1 MIKIAVAILVATF
14 SLAMHCHALTA
25 DDVSPEARALLPEAS
40 EIMIIMKDGTTH
52 SGHLISKTKDKYTIN
67 VERGR
72 GISFQREINA
82 ADVKSVQEK
91 NVADLLAVALIGFK
105 ETLDGTPSDEELES
119 ISKLFMEFL
128 EKAPDHRA
136 AAGIRFL
143 QDDARNQMAQRARG
157 LQKID
162 GIWYPPVQAAI
173 MRFDQ
178 ADARI
183 REMEERFRGINAPTY
198 PTNPRAKAFYD
209 NLVVARRDAAR
220 SLPQVM
226 ADRMPSLL
234 GDQRFEEAAD
244 ELNAFQSFFLTRVV
258 GTEATARRLG
268 AADAQLFAQ
277 MDVQYFFRMQQRF
290 MDAYL
295 KTIELSEPDPG
306 DTSEM
311 VSIPGG
317 FFIRGNS
324 QAAPGSDTFPAL
336 LTYVDAF
343 EIDRYE
349 VSNADYRKFIEYIEA
364 TGDSSMEHPDAPPLK
379 NHRPAG
385 WDHPSLSG
393 DDQPVVGVDWFDAY
407 AYAKWKG
414 KRLPTEAE
422 WELAA
427 RGPKAL
433 EYPWGDAK
441 PAQVFANNTS
451 GRQALAN
458 RITQA
463 RTPPPQEQTRRGSQ
477 PATPPPPYQLA
488 RSTWPVSA
496 LLPEDAAEYLITSD
510 LPSISPYGVYH
521 MAGNA
526 AEWVKDFYDAKYYS
540 LAPHRNPVGPE
551 SGEGQVIR
559 GGSYLSA
566 DAELTTF
573 NRMAADNRNAHL
585 KRGVSRENLPFVG
598 FRCAR

>member
-1 MIKIAVAILVATF
+1 MNKLMSAIFVASMINLTQAW
-14 SLAMHCHALTA
+14 ALSA
-25 DDVSPEARALLPEAS
+25 EDFSPEARALLPETT
-40 EIMIIMKDGTTH
+40 EVVITMNDGTAH
-52 SGHLISKTKDKYTIN
+52 SGQLVSKTPELYTIKI
-67 VERGR
+67 ERGR
-72 GISFQREINA
+72 GITFQQEIKVS
-82 ADVKSVQEK
+82 DVKSFQQK
-91 NVADLLAVALIGFK
+91 DVADLLAIALIGFK
-105 ETLDGTPSDEELES
+105 EPLEGTPTDDELARMS
-119 ISKLFMEFL
+119 SLLKEFL
-128 EKAPDHRA
+128 DKVPGHRA
-136 AAGIRFL
+136 TAAVKFL
-143 QDDARNQMAQRARG
+143 HDDAVKQVGFRDRG

-162 GIWYPPVQAAI
+162 GEWYPPVQAAI

-183 REMEERFRGINAPTY
+183 REMEGKFSGINAATY
-198 PTNPRAKAFYD
+198 PANPRAKAFYD
-209 NLVVARRDAAR
+209 NLIVVRRDSAR

-226 ADRMPSLL
+226 ADRMPILL
-234 GDQRFEEAAD
+234 TDGRFDEAVD
-244 ELNAFQSFFLTRVV
+244 ELNAFQTFFLTRVI

-268 AADAQLFAQ
+268 SADAQLFAQ
-277 MDVQYFFRMQQRF
+277 MDVQYFFRMQQRI
-290 MDAYL
+290 MDAYR
-295 KTIELSEPDPG
+295 KTLTITAPDPN

-324 QAAPGSDTFPAL
+324 QATPGSDTFPAL
-336 LTYVDAF
+336 ITFVDTF

-349 VSNADYRKFIEYIEA
+349 VSNAEYKKFVEYVEV

-385 WDHPSLSG
+385 WDFPDLDD

-422 WELAA
+422 WEKAA
-427 RGPKAL
+427 RGMQAI

-441 PAQVFANNTS
+441 PAQVFANTMS

-458 RITQA
+458 RINQA
-463 RTPPPQEQTRRGSQ
+463 RQPPPSDQKKGT
-477 PATPPPPYQLA
+477 PAPPPFQLA
-488 RSTWPVSA
+488 RITWPVKS
-496 LLPEDAAEYLITSD
+496 LLPADAETYLIVPD
-510 LPSISPYGVYH
+510 LPSTSPYGIYH

-526 AEWVKDFYDAKYYS
+526 AEWLSDFYDANYYYD
-540 LAPHRNPVGPE
+540 APARDPKGPE

-559 GGSYLSA
+559 GGSFISP
-566 DAELTTF
+566 DNETTAYY
-573 NRMAADNRNAHL
+573 RTASDNKNPSFKKGIAKDNTPL
-585 KRGVSRENLPFVG
+585 VG